1 MGTVQTEG
9 ERIITTSQTS
19 VLDVTKIQKESM
31 GIHIFTLCEQNDES
45 CP

>member
-9 ERIITTSQTS
+9 ERIITASQTS
-19 VLDVTKIQKESM
+19 VLDVTKIQKEST